1 MNHIIVAGQDF
12 GELPVAGGT
21 DVTSCRNGVAPDAA
35 GTALK
40 QTLEDSLA
48 TNDSKSGVEFDG
60 SHHLFHAAMFFFWGG
75 GGRVKLP
82 EIVADVSPKMA
93 SAAISFEP

>member
-1 MNHIIVAGQDF
+1 MNHIIVAGQDV

-40 QTLEDSLA
+40 QTWVRWTFLEASLEEQLV
-48 TNDSKSGVEFDG
+48 TNASKSGVEFHC
-60 SHHLFHAAMFFFWGG
+60 SHHLFHANHVFFFLGGGRGVFFFW
-75 GGRVKLP
+75 RYSTVY
-82 EIVADVSPKMA
+82 
-93 SAAISFEP
+93 